1 DELHLISGPLGTLAG
16 LYETTIERL
25 MRPDP
30 DSPPPKI
37 IASTATVRRAGAQI
51 QALFARRQSRV
62 FPPPGPERGDNFFSR
77 TEHDPDQARL
87 YVGLCAPGRNLKGV
101 LLRSYLALMA
111 AAQKAWNEHKG
122 LGATNPAD
130 PYMTLLGYFS
140 SLKEL
145 GVTRSILEDELS
157 AQLPAFA
164 ANRAIDGAANPFA
177 SRGRPEAPHEL
188 TSRVNTAEISRT
200 KELLSRPYAD
210 REHLDVALATNMISV
225 GLDISRLGLM
235 VVLNQP
241 KTAAEYIQATS
252 RVGRQ
257 LDPDPAR
264 NKPGLVLVLLNPNR
278 PRDRSHYELFPYWHQ
293 TFYRQV
299 EATSCTPFASRALD
313 RGLPGV
319 VVAMA
324 RHLHPALT
332 PPSGAMAA
340 EALQQVQDT
349 IAETIHQRC
358 IDAGA
363 ADEGL
368 GEHQPQLVAA
378 QARSLLQEWWKL
390 TQARESTFQYW
401 THEPGGKGGGLLH
414 TPLDEDPRTRSDGYK
429 HFRTNWSLRDVEP
442 VVPIRLVNFDQQ
454 FDDEED

>member
-1 DELHLISGPLGTLAG
+1 
-16 LYETTIERL
+16 
-25 MRPDP
+25 
-30 DSPPPKI
+30 
-37 IASTATVRRAGAQI
+37 
-51 QALFARRQSRV
+51 
-62 FPPPGPERGDNFFSR
+62 
-77 TEHDPDQARL
+77 
-87 YVGLCAPGRNLKGV
+87 
-101 LLRSYLALMA
+101 
-111 AAQKAWNEHKG
+111 
-122 LGATNPAD
+122 
-130 PYMTLLGYFS
+130 
-140 SLKEL
+140 
-145 GVTRSILEDELS
+145 
-157 AQLPAFA
+157 
-164 ANRAIDGAANPFA
+164 
-177 SRGRPEAPHEL
+177 
-188 TSRVNTAEISRT
+188 
-200 KELLSRPYAD
+200 
-210 REHLDVALATNMISV
+210 MISV

-241 KTAAEYIQATS
+241 KSAAEYIQATS

-257 LDPDPAR
+257 LDKDPAR

-278 PRDRSHYELFPYWHQ
+278 PRDRSHYELFPFWHQ
-293 TFYRQV
+293 TFYRHV

-349 IAETIHQRC
+349 IAETISQRC
-358 IDAGA
+358 MDAGA
-363 ADEGL
+363 ADEAL

-378 QARSLLQEWWKL
+378 QVRGLLQEWWKL

-414 TPLDEDPRTRSDGYK
+414 TPLDQDPRYSSDGYK

-442 VVPIRLVNFDQQ
+442 AVPIRLVNFGQQ